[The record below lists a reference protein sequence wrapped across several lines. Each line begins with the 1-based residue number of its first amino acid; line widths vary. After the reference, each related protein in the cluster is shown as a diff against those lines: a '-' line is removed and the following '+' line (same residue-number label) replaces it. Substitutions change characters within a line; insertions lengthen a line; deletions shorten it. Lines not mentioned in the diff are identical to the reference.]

1 MSSLA
6 FFMRAYADQFEIQGV
21 VLVGIAVRV
30 LQDLPPM
37 TIAVRKVSDYSILIN
52 ISKTYNTHH
61 RNCSPYSDSFSL
73 RVQRR
78 TRRLPYR
85 T

>member
-1 MSSLA
+1 
-6 FFMRAYADQFEIQGV
+6 MRAYADQFEIQGD

-37 TIAVRKVSDYSILIN
+37 TIAVRKVGDYSIVIN
-52 ISKTYNTHH
+52 VSENYNTHY
-61 RNCSPYSDSFSL
+61 RNCSPYSGSFSL
-73 RVQRR
+73 RAQRR
-78 TRRLPYR
+78 TRRLPCR